1 MTSTNHW
8 ATRSIG
14 NQLLDPSGLGRWSGL
29 SYLGKKGKRLAILTA
44 YRSPRQQPNGSF
56 GFFDQ
61 QNSLLLSQG
70 FKVIATS
77 GRTVYC
83 LVFCTP
89 ITVKM
94 LVHYPAV
101 QYCLVWTICTQS
113 NN

>member
-44 YRSPRQQPNGSF
+44 YRSPRQQPNGGF

-61 QNSLLLSQG
+61 QYSLLLSQG
-70 FKVIATS
+70 
-77 GRTVYC
+77 
-83 LVFCTP
+83 
-89 ITVKM
+89 VKAPNVRRQFIVDISEFINS
-94 LVHYPAV
+94 LQQNGYEILLSLDANET
-101 QYCLVWTICTQS
+101 LG
-113 NN
+113 